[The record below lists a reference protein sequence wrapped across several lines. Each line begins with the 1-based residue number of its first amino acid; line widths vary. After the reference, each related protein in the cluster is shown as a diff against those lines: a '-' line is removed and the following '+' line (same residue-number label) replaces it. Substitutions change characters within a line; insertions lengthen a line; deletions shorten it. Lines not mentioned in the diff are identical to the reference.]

1 MAVVYDLTF
10 TSEIDPQLFVNKVT
24 HYYLEGRYVLID
36 VIAWPVDVGVH
47 GEKISRFG
55 QVVLANLSLETN
67 KFLQFLVKESGAN
80 IYLGR

>member
-1 MAVVYDLTF
+1 MAAVYDLTF

-55 QVVLANLSLETN
+55 QVVLANSSLETKIKVN
-67 KFLQFLVKESGAN
+67 LFQKLFSCIN
-80 IYLGR
+80 